1 MKIKCILGL
10 FFFDKYLRFTIFSQ
24 NKKVGYNN
32 MTMTS
37 IEHSLESIV
46 VVMC

>member
-10 FFFDKYLRFTIFSQ
+10 FFFDKYLRFSIFSQ
-24 NKKVGYNN
+24 NKKV
-32 MTMTS
+32 TS